1 MENAYGIGI
10 TNRYALF
17 LDEESDPLDILKA
30 SEADKLVAKAKKIEA
45 VTKPAAKSAPKK
57 EAGNNKNDADKENQ
71 RNNKFEGKKV
81 LDAKTVEI
89 VETAGTVVLVPTV
102 AQEDLEE
109 EEAEAVEARK
119 NSAWT
124 RRLSPL
130 WARLPLKVE
139 ESKKFQTTTFSSR
152 ANTDY

>member
-57 EAGNNKNDADKENQ
+57 EAGNNKNDAG
-71 RNNKFEGKKV
+71 KFLLHQYLTYKDV
-81 LDAKTVEI
+81 MRSLA
-89 VETAGTVVLVPTV
+89 
-102 AQEDLEE
+102 
-109 EEAEAVEARK
+109 K
-119 NSAWT
+119 NSNEKLYNANYY
-124 RRLSPL
+124 
-130 WARLPLKVE
+130 
-139 ESKKFQTTTFSSR
+139 SKN
-152 ANTDY
+152 ADLVC